1 MTFMKT
7 SKKNYLSY
15 NKHIYKYRSRT
26 SWSFMKF
33 YFVHIVRI
41 CFVFKKHSLWL
52 YSSVYENE
60 REEVNERNEG
70 DEKEQ

>member
-1 MTFMKT
+1 
-7 SKKNYLSY
+7 
-15 NKHIYKYRSRT
+15 
-26 SWSFMKF
+26 MKF